1 MKKHIRFLQS
11 GWVSSIVAGA
21 IILGAANVNA
31 QTTPAGL
38 WKTIDDESGK
48 PKALVRVYENNGYF
62 EGRIEKLLDPDDPV
76 NPVCG
81 ECRDERRN
89 KPILGMVILRNVKP
103 GTNAGS
109 SLNGEILDPEN
120 GNVYRARLT
129 LKEDGRRLEIR
140 GYVGIPLFGRTQT
153 WFKAD

>member
-1 MKKHIRFLQS
+1 MRKHIRFLQG
-11 GWVSSIVAGA
+11 GWVSSIVVSA
-21 IILGAANVNA
+21 IMLAATTVNA

-48 PKALVRVYENNGYF
+48 PKALVRVYENNGYL

-81 ECRDERRN
+81 ECTDERRN

-103 GTNAGS
+103 GTYAGS
-109 SLNGEILDPEN
+109 SVDGKILDPEN
-120 GNVYRARLT
+120 GNVYRVRLT
-129 LKEDGRRLEIR
+129 LKEDGRRLEVR

-153 WFKAD
+153 WLRAD